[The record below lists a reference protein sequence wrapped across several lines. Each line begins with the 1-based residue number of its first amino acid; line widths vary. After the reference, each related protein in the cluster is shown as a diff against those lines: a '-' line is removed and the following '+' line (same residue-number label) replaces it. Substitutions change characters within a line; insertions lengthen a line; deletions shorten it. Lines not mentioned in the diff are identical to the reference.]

1 MVSACFLFY
10 IPYGNPCVP
19 SDCSQLLVCVRV
31 HVFISGAALR
41 FCRVMCCSIV
51 LVRVAH
57 FM

>member
-1 MVSACFLFY
+1 MGCVCFLSY
-10 IPYGNPCVP
+10 IPYGNPCVQ
-19 SDCSQLLVCVRV
+19 SDYSRLLVCVRV